1 MLTNQCDIIESDII
15 EREIIECDI
24 IERDIIE
31 RDNNECDIIE
41 SDIIECDFI
50 ECDIIEGQICGF
62 GFAAE
67 SSVGVSDVRSSILDL
82 LRPLGITERYFGVRQ
97 LIQAVEMV
105 MENPDTIHALQKE
118 VLSVIGAQYSVSWG
132 AVERNLR
139 SISQKA
145 WDTDSGYVEKLAGYP
160 MSKRPTAS
168 QLIEIIL
175 HSVQREQER

>member
-1 MLTNQCDIIESDII
+1 MLTNQCD
-15 EREIIECDI
+15 IIECDI

-31 RDNNECDIIE
+31 RDIIERDIIECDIIE
-41 SDIIECDFI
+41 CDNI
-50 ECDIIEGQICGF
+50 GRDIIEGQICGY
-62 GFAAE
+62 GVAAE

-82 LRPLGITERYFGVRQ
+82 LRPLGVTERYFGVRQ

-118 VLSVIGAQYSVSWG
+118 VLSVIAAQYSVSWG

-139 SISQKA
+139 LISQRA

>member
-1 MLTNQCDIIESDII
+1 MLTNRCDIN
-15 EREIIECDI
+15 ECDI
-24 IERDIIE
+24 IEC
-31 RDNNECDIIE
+31 DNIECDIIE
-41 SDIIECDFI
+41 SDIIE
-50 ECDIIEGQICGF
+50 GQICGY
-62 GFAAE
+62 GIAAE
-67 SSVGVSDVRSSILDL
+67 SSVGNYILDL

-118 VLSVIGAQYSVSWG
+118 VYDVIALQYSVSWG

-139 SISQKA
+139 LISQRA

-175 HSVQREQER
+175 HSVHREQ

>member
-15 EREIIECDI
+15 E
-24 IERDIIE
+24 
-31 RDNNECDIIE
+31 CDIIE
-41 SDIIECDFI
+41 SDIIECDII
-50 ECDIIEGQICGF
+50 ECDIIECDIIGRDIIEGQICGF
-62 GFAAE
+62 SIAAE

-82 LRPLGITERYFGVRQ
+82 LRPLGITERYIGVRQ

-139 SISQKA
+139 LISQKA

-175 HSVQREQER
+175 HCVQREQ

>member
-1 MLTNQCDIIESDII
+1 MLTNQCDIIERD
-15 EREIIECDI
+15 IIECDI
-24 IERDIIE
+24 V
-31 RDNNECDIIE
+31 
-41 SDIIECDFI
+41 
-50 ECDIIEGQICGF
+50 EGKNCGF

-67 SSVGVSDVRSSILDL
+67 SSVGNYILDL

-118 VLSVIGAQYSVSWG
+118 VYDVIALQYSVSWG
-132 AVERNLR
+132 AIERNLR
-139 SISQKA
+139 IISQRA
-145 WDTDSGYVEKLAGYP
+145 WDTDPVYIEKLAGYP

-175 HSVQREQER
+175 HNVQREQ

>member
-1 MLTNQCDIIESDII
+1 MLTNQCDIIE
-15 EREIIECDI
+15 
-24 IERDIIE
+24 RDIIE
-31 RDNNECDIIE
+31 GKN
-41 SDIIECDFI
+41 
-50 ECDIIEGQICGF
+50 CGF

-67 SSVGVSDVRSSILDL
+67 SSVGNYILDL

-118 VLSVIGAQYSVSWG
+118 VYDVIALQYSVSWG

-139 SISQKA
+139 LISQRA

-160 MSKRPTAS
+160 LSKRPTAS

-175 HSVQREQER
+175 HNVQREQ

>member
-1 MLTNQCDIIESDII
+1 MLTNQ
-15 EREIIECDI
+15 CDI

-31 RDNNECDIIE
+31 RDI
-41 SDIIECDFI
+41 I
-50 ECDIIEGQICGF
+50 ECDIIEGKICGF
-62 GFAAE
+62 GIAPE
-67 SSVGVSDVRSSILDL
+67 SNVGNYILDL

-105 MENPDTIHALQKE
+105 MENPGTVHALQKE
-118 VLSVIGAQYSVSWG
+118 VFSEIAAQYSVTWG

-139 SISQKA
+139 IISQKA
-145 WDTDSGYVEKLAGYP
+145 WDTDPVYVEKLAGYP

-175 HSVQREQER
+175 HSVQRE

>member
-1 MLTNQCDIIESDII
+1 MLTNQCD
-15 EREIIECDI
+15 IIECDI

-31 RDNNECDIIE
+31 
-41 SDIIECDFI
+41 
-50 ECDIIEGQICGF
+50 GQIRGF
-62 GFAAE
+62 GIASE
-67 SSVGVSDVRSSILDL
+67 SSIGVSDVRSSILDL

-118 VLSVIGAQYSVSWG
+118 VFSEIAAQYSVSWG
-132 AVERNLR
+132 AIERNLR
-139 SISQKA
+139 IISQRA
-145 WDTDSGYVEKLAGYP
+145 WDADSLYMERLAGYP

-175 HSVQREQER
+175 HSVQRE

>member
-1 MLTNQCDIIESDII
+1 MSDI
-15 EREIIECDI
+15 
-24 IERDIIE
+24 
-31 RDNNECDIIE
+31 
-41 SDIIECDFI
+41 
-50 ECDIIEGQICGF
+50 
-62 GFAAE
+62 
-67 SSVGVSDVRSSILDL
+67 RSSILDL

-139 SISQKA
+139 LISQKA
-145 WDTDSGYVEKLAGYP
+145 WDTDSGYVERIAGYP

-168 QLIEIIL
+168 ELIEIIVY
-175 HSVQREQER
+175 SGRSRRSG

>member
-1 MLTNQCDIIESDII
+1 MLTNQCDIIERDIIECDIIESDII
-15 EREIIECDI
+15 ERDI

-31 RDNNECDIIE
+31 CDINECDIIE
-41 SDIIECDFI
+41 R
-50 ECDIIEGQICGF
+50 QICRF
-62 GFAAE
+62 GIAAE

-82 LRPLGITERYFGVRQ
+82 LRPLGITERYLGVRQ

-118 VLSVIGAQYSVSWG
+118 VYDVIALQYSVSWG
-132 AVERNLR
+132 AIERNLR
-139 SISQKA
+139 IISQKA
-145 WDTDSGYVEKLAGYP
+145 WETDSGYIEKLAGYP

-175 HSVQREQER
+175 HSVQRDW

>member
-1 MLTNQCDIIESDII
+1 MLTNQCD
-15 EREIIECDI
+15 IIECDI

-31 RDNNECDIIE
+31 SDIIE
-41 SDIIECDFI
+41 SDIIESDIIERDII
-50 ECDIIEGQICGF
+50 ECDIIEGQICGY
-62 GFAAE
+62 GVAAE
-67 SSVGVSDVRSSILDL
+67 SSVSKYILDL

-118 VLSVIGAQYSVSWG
+118 VLSEIAAQYSVSWG
-132 AVERNLR
+132 AIERNLR
-139 SISQKA
+139 IISQKA
-145 WDTDSGYVEKLAGYP
+145 WDTNSGYIEKLAGYP

-175 HSVQREQER
+175 HNVQREQ

>member
-15 EREIIECDI
+15 ECDIIECDI
-24 IERDIIE
+24 IECDIT
-31 RDNNECDIIE
+31 ECDIIE
-41 SDIIECDFI
+41 SGIIER
-50 ECDIIEGQICGF
+50 QICRF
-62 GFAAE
+62 GIAAE
-67 SSVGVSDVRSSILDL
+67 SSVGVSDIRSSILDL

-105 MENPDTIHALQKE
+105 MENPGTIHALQKE
-118 VLSVIGAQYSVSWG
+118 VYDVIALQYSVSWG

-139 SISQKA
+139 LVSQRA
-145 WDTDSGYVEKLAGYP
+145 WDTDSGYVERLAGYP

-175 HSVQREQER
+175 HSVQRKQ